1 MSPETESQLGEKPI
15 NLPLVRFFLLL
26 IELKLYYKEVK
37 LCLKSC
43 GDVHEPI
50 PALRYLDCL
59 VFGTLCSSLS
69 LQNITSQAFIEDQ
82 FRRLDAVE
90 PKCSSEVY
98 IM

>member
-1 MSPETESQLGEKPI
+1 MSP
-15 NLPLVRFFLLL
+15 
-26 IELKLYYKEVK
+26 
-37 LCLKSC
+37 
-43 GDVHEPI
+43 
-50 PALRYLDCL
+50 LRYLDCL